1 MTYLK
6 VVRMEFSTFLF
17 ELVLEDGGTFSAY
30 AEDVNA
36 LVALLLFL
44 GREGSFTFLGG
55 VVISRVFKTEDSV
68 FLETT
73 GVGVSSIWEGND

>member
-44 GREGSFTFLGG
+44 GREGSFTF
-55 VVISRVFKTEDSV
+55 
-68 FLETT
+68 
-73 GVGVSSIWEGND
+73 